1 MIKKYIFLIT
11 VLALCSIAF
20 GQKELTLD
28 QAINIGLENNYN
40 IKIDEL
46 NIKIAQNSDN
56 WAIAG
61 KYPTVSAGLGGN
73 LNATSESNRAS
84 FLRGE
89 YINMSLSPSVN
100 LNWNLYN
107 GGLVNYQKDRL
118 QTNVMLQNSFRS
130 LDIAT
135 TIRDI
140 QQNYF
145 SVLLEE
151 NRLAVLKEV
160 LNLSNDRL
168 AYEEIRKE
176 FGQGNTFNILQF
188 KDALFADSVSVVLQT
203 NGVAIAKRQLMRS
216 MNVKNVEVQYYE
228 FTDELATSLET
239 LDKEKIKGDLLANNP
254 NIKRLEINRQ
264 LAVINSN
271 ITKTRNLPTVSLST
285 GLTGNFA
292 GLQIFGEN
300 PDTGDSYPFLKGNT
314 YRWNTSINVNYLLY
328 DGGVRNIDQQNAIL
342 QEEIANFDIL
352 ETTAALTTQLDI
364 LFDNYAT
371 QLQQV
376 AILDQQL
383 ENSVAN
389 MAIAEERLKAG
400 AITSLDYRNIQ
411 LAYLNISLNR
421 LNAIYNLLSIK
432 ADIAFL
438 VGQ

>member
-1 MIKKYIFLIT
+1 MTKKYKLLILLFSFSV
-11 VLALCSIAF
+11 VLW
-20 GQKELTLD
+20 GQKELSLD
-28 QAINIGLENNYN
+28 QAINLGLENNYN

-56 WAIAG
+56 WATAG
-61 KYPTVSAGLGGN
+61 KYPTVSAGLGMN

-89 YINMSLSPSVN
+89 YINMGVSPSVN
-100 LNWNLYN
+100 MNWNLYN
-107 GGLVNYQKDRL
+107 GGLVNYQKERL
-118 QTNVMLQNSFRS
+118 QTTVALQNSFRE

-151 NRLAVLKEV
+151 NRLAVLKQV
-160 LNLSNDRL
+160 LSLSTDRL
-168 AYEEIRKE
+168 EYEEIRKE

-188 KDALFADSVSVVLQT
+188 KDALFSDSVSVVLQT

-239 LDKEKIKGDLLANNP
+239 LDREKIKDDLLMNNP
-254 NIKRLEINRQ
+254 NLKRLEINRQ
-264 LAVINSN
+264 LAIINSN
-271 ITKTRNLPTVSLST
+271 ITKTRNLPTISLSS
-285 GLTGNFA
+285 GVTGNFA

-300 PDTGDSYPFLKGNT
+300 PDTGEGYPFLKGNT

-352 ETTAALTTQLDI
+352 ETTAALNTQLDI
-364 LFDNYAT
+364 LFDNYTT

-376 AILDQQL
+376 KILDQQL
-383 ENSVAN
+383 NNSLDN
-389 MAIAEERLKAG
+389 MAIAEERLKSG